1 MKIDSIPLYPHIHVT
16 KPQTIIDNQT
26 GVTSMKVLLV
36 FNKLSDFKDKIYQ
49 SFLEKLGEKA
59 HVDVYVHQVTPLST
73 QHFDQVIRER
83 ISEYDHVAVLLHSS
97 YLHEDVLKTLN
108 SIPKEK
114 LLILDKRNE
123 FIRGEYACVYHDF
136 EEGIHRI
143 FTEMNNSLSKYQTI
157 NLVVNESNS
166 IAKSLEDGIQKFA
179 KQYSFDF
186 HVIKEIKEEVVKPN
200 QVFLILSEQGLA
212 DILKLCTKLQLS
224 LGKNIGIISYN
235 ETPLK
240 EVLFGGISVV
250 TINYEELGRQ
260 AADLILQHKKEH
272 IKTPIRFI
280 QRNSL

>member
-1 MKIDSIPLYPHIHVT
+1 MKIESIPSYPHIHVT
-16 KPQTIIDNQT
+16 KPQTILDNQT
-26 GVTSMKVLLV
+26 GVASMKVLLV

-83 ISEYDHVAVLLHSS
+83 ITEYDHVAVLLHSS

-136 EEGIHRI
+136 EEGIQRI
-143 FTEMNNSLSKYQTI
+143 FSEIKDSLSKYQTI
-157 NLVVNESNS
+157 NLVVNESNT
-166 IAKSLEDGIQKFA
+166 IAKSLEEGIQKFA

-186 HVIKEIKEEVVKPN
+186 HVINEIKEEVVKPN

-212 DILKLCTKLQLS
+212 DILKLCTKCQLS
-224 LGKNIGIISYN
+224 LGENIGIISYN

-260 AADLILQHKKEH
+260 AANLILQRKKEH

>member
-1 MKIDSIPLYPHIHVT
+1 MEINSSQLYSYIHVT
-16 KPQTIIDNQT
+16 KPQSSIKPQT
-26 GVTSMKVLLV
+26 QTTSMKVLLV

-83 ISEYDHVAVLLHSS
+83 IADYDHVAVLLHAS

-136 EEGIHRI
+136 EEEIQQI
-143 FTEMNNSLSKYQTI
+143 LSDISPSLAKYHTL
-157 NLVVNESNS
+157 NLVVNEPNT
-166 IAKSLEDGIQKFA
+166 IAKSLEIGMKKFA
-179 KQYSFDF
+179 ENT
-186 HVIKEIKEEVVKPN
+186 HVHFRVLSQISANVVKPN
-200 QVFLILSEQGLA
+200 EVFFILSEQGLA
-212 DILKLCTKLQLS
+212 DILKICNEQNLT

-250 TINYEELGRQ
+250 TINYEQLGRE
-260 AADLILQHKKEH
+260 AANLILQHKKEH

-280 QRNSL
+280 KRNSL

>member
-1 MKIDSIPLYPHIHVT
+1 VT
-16 KPQTIIDNQT
+16 KPQTILDNQT
-26 GVTSMKVLLV
+26 GVASMKVLLV

-83 ISEYDHVAVLLHSS
+83 ITEYDHVAVLLHSS

-136 EEGIHRI
+136 EEGIQRI
-143 FTEMNNSLSKYQTI
+143 FSEIKDSLSKYQTI
-157 NLVVNESNS
+157 NLVVNESNT
-166 IAKSLEDGIQKFA
+166 IAKSLEEGIQKFA

-186 HVIKEIKEEVVKPN
+186 HVINEIKEEVVKPN

-212 DILKLCTKLQLS
+212 DILKLCTKHQLS
-224 LGKNIGIISYN
+224 LGENIGIISYN

-260 AADLILQHKKEH
+260 AANLILQRKKEH

>member
-1 MKIDSIPLYPHIHVT
+1 MKIESIPSYPHIHVT
-16 KPQTIIDNQT
+16 KPQTILDNQT
-26 GVTSMKVLLV
+26 GVASMKVLLV

-83 ISEYDHVAVLLHSS
+83 ITEYDHVAVLLHSS

-136 EEGIHRI
+136 EEGIQRI
-143 FTEMNNSLSKYQTI
+143 FSEIKDSLSKYQTI
-157 NLVVNESNS
+157 NLVVNESNT
-166 IAKSLEDGIQKFA
+166 IAKSLEEGIQKFA

-186 HVIKEIKEEVVKPN
+186 HVINEIKEEVVKPN

-212 DILKLCTKLQLS
+212 DILKLCSKRQLS
-224 LGKNIGIISYN
+224 LGENIGIISYN

-240 EVLFGGISVV
+240 EVLCGGISVV
-250 TINYEELGRQ
+250 TINYEELGRH
-260 AADLILQHKKEH
+260 AANLILQRKKEH

>member
-1 MKIDSIPLYPHIHVT
+1 MT

-26 GVTSMKVLLV
+26 GVASMKVLLV

-83 ISEYDHVAVLLHSS
+83 ITEYDHVAVLLHSS

-136 EEGIHRI
+136 EEGIQRI
-143 FTEMNNSLSKYQTI
+143 FTEMNASLSKYQTI
-157 NLVVNESNS
+157 NLVVNDSNT
-166 IAKSLEDGIQKFA
+166 IAKSLEEGIQKFA

-186 HVIKEIKEEVVKPN
+186 HVINEIKEEVVKPN
-200 QVFLILSEQGLA
+200 QVFLVLSEQGLA

-260 AADLILQHKKEH
+260 AADLILQRKKEH